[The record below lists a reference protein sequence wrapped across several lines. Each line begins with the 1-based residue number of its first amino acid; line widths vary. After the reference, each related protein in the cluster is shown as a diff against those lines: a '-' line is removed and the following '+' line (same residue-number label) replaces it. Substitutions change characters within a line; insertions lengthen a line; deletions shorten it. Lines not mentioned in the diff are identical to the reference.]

1 MSNKFSQLYSEVGEH
16 VSLKHCSNRCAM
28 GQVSRRHGQGPVCT
42 VTVLTPQSAKQWFQ
56 HPSLR
61 GSSLHPSPR
70 FFSRSLH
77 VRLLHSAL
85 TSVPLVSAPL
95 GSRAH
100 CEGSP
105 TLSQGTALKSWSATV
120 VIYSMWMD

>member
-61 GSSLHPSPR
+61 GSSL
-70 FFSRSLH
+70 
-77 VRLLHSAL
+77 
-85 TSVPLVSAPL
+85 APL
-95 GSRAH
+95 STVFLSFSTCSAAAFCSDFCPSGQRTP
-100 CEGSP
+100 GKQSP
-105 TLSQGTALKSWSATV
+105 L
-120 VIYSMWMD
+120 